1 MGGSEAMTY
10 FEKGFLGYGTAYE
23 RFGKESLGNFDDCQL
38 TLKPAIDPVCTPQG
52 IIYSKD
58 AILDYLIH
66 EAHSGNQ
73 KKSIEINKMDE
84 FIDLEK
90 QMKLR
95 EFELINNSGVSNCK
109 FKTISEKIFKD
120 TKRLKK
126 TSQITVNGALNNEVN
141 QDRIKDVN
149 LFWSVI
155 SNPEAEL
162 FHSLPQVKTKKTC
175 PITGKKLNFKNLTP
189 LKFTLAPT
197 SNKDTKKT
205 YMDPLTKDIFT
216 NRSRLICVRPTGD
229 VMLYEVYKN
238 CVEPFGLFRGYR
250 ILNTDIIELQKGG
263 TGYAIHDGKKSYSS
277 KHTYLGLGSGMTDL
291 RGQHSGSATKAG
303 LVLI

>member
-38 TLKPAIDPVCTPQG
+38 TLKPAINPVCTPQG
-52 IIYSKD
+52 IIYSKV
-58 AILDYLIH
+58 AIFDYLIH
-66 EAHSGNQ
+66 ETHSGNQ
-73 KKSIEINKMDE
+73 KKSIEIN
-84 FIDLEK
+84 

-109 FKTISEKIFKD
+109 FKTISEKIVKD

-162 FHSLPQVKTKKTC
+162 FLPLPQVKKKKTC
-175 PITGKKLNFKNLTP
+175 PITGKKLNFK
-189 LKFTLAPT
+189 
-197 SNKDTKKT
+197 
-205 YMDPLTKDIFT
+205 
-216 NRSRLICVRPTGD
+216 
-229 VMLYEVYKN
+229 
-238 CVEPFGLFRGYR
+238 
-250 ILNTDIIELQKGG
+250 
-263 TGYAIHDGKKSYSS
+263 
-277 KHTYLGLGSGMTDL
+277 
-291 RGQHSGSATKAG
+291 
-303 LVLI
+303 

>member
-1 MGGSEAMTY
+1 MG
-10 FEKGFLGYGTAYE
+10 
-23 RFGKESLGNFDDCQL
+23 
-38 TLKPAIDPVCTPQG
+38 
-52 IIYSKD
+52 
-58 AILDYLIH
+58 
-66 EAHSGNQ
+66 
-73 KKSIEINKMDE
+73 EINKMDE

-90 QMKLR
+90 QVKLR
-95 EFELINNSGVSNCK
+95 EFEQINNSRMNNCK

-126 TSQITVNGALNNEVN
+126 TSQITVNGGLNNEVN

-155 SNPEAEL
+155 SNPEAETS
-162 FHSLPQVKTKKTC
+162 HSLPQVKKKKTC

-189 LKFTLAPT
+189 LKFTVTPI
-197 SNKDTKKT
+197 SNKNMKKI

-250 ILNTDIIELQKGG
+250 FNRILNTDIIELQKGG
-263 TGYAIHDGKKSYSS
+263 TGYA
-277 KHTYLGLGSGMTDL
+277 
-291 RGQHSGSATKAG
+291 
-303 LVLI
+303 

>member
-1 MGGSEAMTY
+1 MG
-10 FEKGFLGYGTAYE
+10 
-23 RFGKESLGNFDDCQL
+23 
-38 TLKPAIDPVCTPQG
+38 
-52 IIYSKD
+52 
-58 AILDYLIH
+58 ILDYLIH
-66 EAHSGNQ
+66 ETHSGNQ

-155 SNPEAEL
+155 SNPEAESSL
-162 FHSLPQVKTKKTC
+162 SLPQVKKKKNLPNHRKKTE
-175 PITGKKLNFKNLTP
+175 F
-189 LKFTLAPT
+189 
-197 SNKDTKKT
+197 
-205 YMDPLTKDIFT
+205 
-216 NRSRLICVRPTGD
+216 
-229 VMLYEVYKN
+229 
-238 CVEPFGLFRGYR
+238 
-250 ILNTDIIELQKGG
+250 
-263 TGYAIHDGKKSYSS
+263 
-277 KHTYLGLGSGMTDL
+277 
-291 RGQHSGSATKAG
+291 
-303 LVLI
+303 